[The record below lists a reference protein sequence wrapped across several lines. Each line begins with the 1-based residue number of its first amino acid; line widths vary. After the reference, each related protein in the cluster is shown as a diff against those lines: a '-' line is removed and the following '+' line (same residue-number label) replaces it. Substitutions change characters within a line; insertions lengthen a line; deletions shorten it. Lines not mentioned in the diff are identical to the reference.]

1 MNGNLD
7 SASWALSWD
16 AAREFGEVDP
26 QFVEVGQA
34 CSRVGSACLG
44 VLLLV
49 LGQFAGSFGETM
61 VAVGAVQR
69 QGVDHGVG
77 GHADL
82 ADGDLRIFPPGA
94 AGSGGPGTSG

>member
-1 MNGNLD
+1 MH
-7 SASWALSWD
+7 SATCGLSWD
-16 AAREFGEVDP
+16 AAREFVEVDAP
-26 QFVEVGQA
+26 FVEVRQA
-34 CSRVGSACLG
+34 CSRVGLAGLSIL
-44 VLLLV
+44 VLV
-49 LGQFAGSFGETM
+49 LGQFAGSFGETS

-69 QGVDHGVG
+69 QGVDQGVG